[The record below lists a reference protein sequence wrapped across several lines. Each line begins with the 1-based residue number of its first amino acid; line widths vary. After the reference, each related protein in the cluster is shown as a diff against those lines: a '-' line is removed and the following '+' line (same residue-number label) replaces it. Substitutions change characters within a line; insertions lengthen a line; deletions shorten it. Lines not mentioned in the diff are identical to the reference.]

1 MVGRDEF
8 LRFAAT
14 TLGVD
19 PAVLTM
25 ETSYGELSEWDSIA
39 HLRLVM
45 ETGTRFGV
53 SISFSDITRI
63 RSLWEFWRIVNS
75 APVKKVIAVDL
86 DNTLWKGVVGE
97 DDAIVP
103 DVGFQTRLKALKDRG
118 ILLVALSK
126 NNAADVEWFFGDEP
140 AKGCVLCGRDFVAR
154 RIDWESKAENLV
166 RIAAE
171 LNLGTDSFVFVDDNP
186 AERLEMKAR
195 LPEVEVAEF
204 PPKVEAY
211 FPERELTAEDRVRTE
226 EYRAEAERRQLA
238 AKCAPEDYLRELQ
251 IRTDIHLL
259 REDEVARV
267 AQLSQKANQ
276 FNVCTNRYT
285 EDELRQ
291 IAADGGNLIV
301 TAHAGDRFGDQG
313 LVAYVIGSG
322 GEIIDWVMSCR
333 VMNRDIEYK
342 VEAFFEEELRARGMA
357 ELRATWRRTGRNLP
371 VEGLFESFGFEVE
384 SQNGSE
390 RHFVKRLI

>member
-53 SISFSDITRI
+53 SIPFSDITRI

-97 DDAIVP
+97 DDEIVP

-333 VMNRDIEYK
+333 VMNREIEYK